1 VTPFRVV
8 AETARADAGFLALHD
23 LEIEGPDGER
33 FVRHVVR
40 HPGAVMVV
48 PVEADR
54 EHVLLVRQYRAAVD
68 RELLEVP
75 AGKRDEPGE
84 APEATARREL
94 EEEIGVR
101 ADQLIELCECFM
113 SPGFTDEYA
122 HMYCALGLTSVDR
135 RAATHEEASMTIQR
149 VPLGQ
154 LDELIASRALV
165 DVKSIASLL
174 LTQRLLAE
182 SPSGATRHR

>member
-1 VTPFRVV
+1 VTSFRVV
-8 AETARADAGFLALHD
+8 AETTRAEAGFLSLHD
-23 LEIEGPDGER
+23 LEIEGPGGDR
-33 FVRHVVR
+33 FTRHAVR

-48 PVEADR
+48 PVEADG
-54 EHVLLVRQYRAAVD
+54 EHVLLVRQYRAACD

-101 ADQLIELCECFM
+101 AGRLVELCECYM

-122 HMYCALGLTSVDR
+122 HMYCALDLETVGR
-135 RAATHEEASMTIQR
+135 NAATDEEAAMTVERIALQD
-149 VPLGQ
+149 V
-154 LDELIASRALV
+154 DELIATRGLV
-165 DVKSIASLL
+165 DAKSIVALL
-174 LTQRLLAE
+174 LTQRLLSDAY
-182 SPSGATRHR
+182 GGVTQRG